1 MATMNPHITERRR
14 NPERRS
20 GADQSMARRMG
31 AFDWLAMVLMIIG
44 GINWGLV
51 GLMNIDLVAA
61 IFGDGTTA
69 ARVVYALVGLAAL
82 YSIYTMSQRQ
92 PALGDCMAA
101 EHLWRLAHRTLSK
114 NSAERAR
121 QPWTLPGSFQQT
133 QAVQGF
139 FRRLLRRQTWKKS
152 RT

>member
-20 GADQSMARRMG
+20 GRDQSMARRIG
-31 AFDWLAMVLMIIG
+31 AFDWLAMVLMIVG

-61 IFGDGTTA
+61 VFGDGSTA

-82 YSIYTMSQRQ
+82 YSIYTVSKMASDSQR
-92 PALGDCMAA
+92 
-101 EHLWRLAHRTLSK
+101 
-114 NSAERAR
+114 
-121 QPWTLPGSFQQT
+121 
-133 QAVQGF
+133 
-139 FRRLLRRQTWKKS
+139 
-152 RT
+152 

>member
-51 GLMNIDLVAA
+51 GLMSIDLVAA

-82 YSIYTMSQRQ
+82 YSIYTMSKMASDNQR
-92 PALGDCMAA
+92 
-101 EHLWRLAHRTLSK
+101 
-114 NSAERAR
+114 
-121 QPWTLPGSFQQT
+121 
-133 QAVQGF
+133 
-139 FRRLLRRQTWKKS
+139 
-152 RT
+152 

>member
-20 GADQSMARRMG
+20 GADLSMARRIG
-31 AFDWLAMVLMIIG
+31 AFDWLALVLMMIG

-51 GLMNIDLVAA
+51 GLMNIDLVAV

-82 YSIYTMSQRQ
+82 YSVY
-92 PALGDCMAA
+92 
-101 EHLWRLAHRTLSK
+101 TLSK
-114 NSAERAR
+114 MASDSQR
-121 QPWTLPGSFQQT
+121 
-133 QAVQGF
+133 
-139 FRRLLRRQTWKKS
+139 
-152 RT
+152 

>member
-20 GADQSMARRMG
+20 GSERSMARRIG
-31 AFDWLAMVLMIIG
+31 AFDWLAMVLMIVG

-61 IFGDGTTA
+61 LFGDGTTA

-82 YSIYTMSQRQ
+82 YSIYT
-92 PALGDCMAA
+92 
-101 EHLWRLAHRTLSK
+101 LSK
-114 NSAERAR
+114 MASDGQR
-121 QPWTLPGSFQQT
+121 
-133 QAVQGF
+133 
-139 FRRLLRRQTWKKS
+139 
-152 RT
+152 

>member
-20 GADQSMARRMG
+20 SADQSMARRLG
-31 AFDWLAMVLMIIG
+31 AFDWLAMVLMVIG

-69 ARVVYALVGLAAL
+69 ARAAYAAVGLAAL
-82 YSIYTMSQRQ
+82 YSIYTLSRMASDNQR
-92 PALGDCMAA
+92 
-101 EHLWRLAHRTLSK
+101 
-114 NSAERAR
+114 
-121 QPWTLPGSFQQT
+121 
-133 QAVQGF
+133 
-139 FRRLLRRQTWKKS
+139 
-152 RT
+152 

>member
-20 GADQSMARRMG
+20 GTEQSMARRLG

-51 GLMNIDLVAA
+51 GLMNIDLVAVV
-61 IFGDGTTA
+61 FGDGTTA

-82 YSIYTMSQRQ
+82 YSIYTLS
-92 PALGDCMAA
+92 
-101 EHLWRLAHRTLSK
+101 RLASDNQH
-114 NSAERAR
+114 
-121 QPWTLPGSFQQT
+121 
-133 QAVQGF
+133 
-139 FRRLLRRQTWKKS
+139 
-152 RT
+152 